1 MISKERVFSLFIY
14 VYAHASIS
22 ISNGMYRFLDVPHM
36 QQAATLFHM
45 AA

>member
-14 VYAHASIS
+14 LCTRIYL